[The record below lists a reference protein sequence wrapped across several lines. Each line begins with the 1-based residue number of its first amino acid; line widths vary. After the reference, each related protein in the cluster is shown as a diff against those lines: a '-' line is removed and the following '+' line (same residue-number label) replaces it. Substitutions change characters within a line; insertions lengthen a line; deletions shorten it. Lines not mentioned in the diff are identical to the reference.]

1 MFVSIAVMIIRFKR
15 CALMLVI
22 NVLVFIYMISTFM
35 LFKSER
41 IPVNLLDSQAD
52 VDAIEFEQE
61 VELPPITRKSNF
73 SILKI
78 YLFR

>member
-22 NVLVFIYMISTFM
+22 NVLVLIYMISTFM